1 MKDRVVARSQTKVV
15 DEKLLTSNYFTVTQ
29 LDDPHCG
36 GSRLRHAEGKD
47 SGLGAGAKA
56 QKVEMGWACGA
67 TERHEVVYQNVVLGA
82 VAAGIATS
90 RAAGGQMGG

>member
-1 MKDRVVARSQTKVV
+1 MGRV
-15 DEKLLTSNYFTVTQ
+15 
-29 LDDPHCG
+29 DDPHCG

-82 VAAGIATS
+82 VAAGITTS